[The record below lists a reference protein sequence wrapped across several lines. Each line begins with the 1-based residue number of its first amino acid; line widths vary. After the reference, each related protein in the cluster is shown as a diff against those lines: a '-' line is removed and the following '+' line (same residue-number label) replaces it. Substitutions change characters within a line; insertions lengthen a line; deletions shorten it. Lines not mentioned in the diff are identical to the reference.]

1 MNAGNP
7 LGAWRPVACVLAA
20 TLGLGAA
27 APVMANAVLGSAQS
41 FSVLGAATVTNTG
54 PTTLWGDLGLSPG
67 PSITGLGSV
76 SLTGAVHQTDPVAAL
91 AQLDALNAYAVLAGL
106 PFTVDLSGEDLG
118 GKTLTPGVYLFSSQ
132 AQLTGTLTLDTL
144 SQADA
149 LFVFQIGSALT
160 TASGARVNLL
170 NAGPNTGVYWNVG
183 SSATLGTGSVL
194 AGNVLAD
201 QSITMN
207 TAAKILCGRAIALHA
222 AVTLDTNV
230 IANNCLLADPA
241 TTDGRADGG
250 SLGFSGGFA
259 IGGTAVPEPA
269 SLGLA
274 ALALALAIGARA
286 RRQAGQARATG
297 RRAPPWPA
305 LG

>member
-20 TLGLGAA
+20 ALGLGAA

-106 PFTVDLSGEDLG
+106 PFTVDLSGVDLG

-144 SQADA
+144 NQADA

-160 TASGARVNLL
+160 TASGARVELL

-259 IGGTAVPEPA
+259 TGGTAVPEPA
-269 SLGLA
+269 SLGLV
-274 ALALALAIGARA
+274 ALALSGLALA
-286 RRQAGQARATG
+286 RRRAGQARATG
-297 RRAPPWPA
+297 RRAPPWLA